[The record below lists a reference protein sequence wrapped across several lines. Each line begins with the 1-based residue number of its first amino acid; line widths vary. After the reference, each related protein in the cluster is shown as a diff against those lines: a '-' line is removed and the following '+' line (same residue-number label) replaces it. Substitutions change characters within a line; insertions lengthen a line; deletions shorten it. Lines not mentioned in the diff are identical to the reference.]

1 MTTIR
6 LDYPLSGNRYWRH
19 VRTPSRTLVI
29 VSPEAKGYKASV
41 REACIRAGLTV
52 PHLGPVQVGVTV
64 HPRLRRRG
72 GASNTVVDL
81 DNGLKV
87 LLDALQ
93 GYAYIRDS
101 QIRKLAAEYGE
112 AMEAGGVT
120 VTVRAFDEYAA

>member
-1 MTTIR
+1 
-6 LDYPLSGNRYWRH
+6 
-19 VRTPSRTLVI
+19 
-29 VSPEAKGYKASV
+29 
-41 REACIRAGLTV
+41 
-52 PHLGPVQVGVTV
+52 VTV
-64 HPRLRRRG
+64 HPKLRKRG
-72 GASNTVVDL
+72 GASNTVIDL

-112 AMEAGGVT
+112 AMELGGVT

>member
-6 LDYPLSGNRYWRH
+6 LPYCVSGNRYWRH
-19 VRTPSRTLVI
+19 VRTPSKTLVML
-29 VSPEAKGYKASV
+29 SPEAKAYKASV
-41 REACIRAGLTV
+41 RDACVRAGLTV
-52 PHLGPVQVGVTV
+52 PHLGPVQVDVTV
-64 HPRLRRRG
+64 HPKLRKRG

-101 QIRKLAAEYGE
+101 QIRKLGAEYGE

-120 VTVRAFDEYAA
+120 VRVRTFDEYA